1 MPTVSSKQKTK
12 QIKGAKPNL
21 PGINY
26 FWGSLFLLLIVALIY
41 ARSTKFSGAQETTWK
56 EFKTEMLLSRDVDK
70 ILISNKETALIYLK
84 ADSLKKAK
92 FKSAAK
98 NFTGKINQG
107 PHYYLPLGSVEV
119 FERHLD
125 EAQSQFDDDSKIQVS
140 YVNESGGWLDMFI
153 NWFAPILVVLFFWF
167 FIMNRLSNASGMGRS
182 IYDFGKSSPEIYE
195 KGINNPVTFK
205 DVAGYDEAKTEVMEI
220 VEFLK
225 KPENFTK
232 LGAKIPKGV
241 LLVGAPG
248 TGKTLIAKA
257 VAGEAGVPFFSLSG
271 SEFIEMFVGVG
282 ASRVRDLF
290 NKAKQKAP
298 SIIFIDEIET
308 IGRMRGKVLSFQSN
322 DERESTL
329 NQLLA
334 EMDGFGPNTGVI
346 VLAATNRADIMD
358 PALLRPGRFDRHI
371 HLDLPNKQERFEIFQ
386 VHLKPLLLD
395 KAVDAENL
403 AAQTPGFSG
412 ADIANVCNEAALIAA
427 RKKKTAVEVSD
438 FVDSIDRI
446 VAGLEKKSK
455 LISPAEKRIIAY
467 HEAGHAV
474 VSWMLKNSDPLLKV
488 SIIPRGKSLG
498 GSWYMPEERQI
509 ITLAQFKDRL
519 CAGIGG
525 RTAEELVFNEPSSG
539 ALDDLEKVTKLA
551 YTMVTQLGL
560 CEKTGFLSYYDST
573 GIYENSFQKPFS
585 EATAQLIDEEVRK
598 LIKEAHIN
606 AKTILEINRSKL
618 DALAELLIKKEVVY
632 KEEIESVLGK
642 SERIKQS
649 ILSDAE

>member
-1 MPTVSSKQKTK
+1 MP
-12 QIKGAKPNL
+12 GA
-21 PGINY
+21 NY
-26 FWGSLFLLLIVALIY
+26 FWGFLFLLLIIALIY
-41 ARSTKFSGAQETTWK
+41 AKSTKLWGAQETTWK
-56 EFKTEMLLSRDVDK
+56 EFKNEMLLSRDVDK
-70 ILISNKETALIYLK
+70 IVISNKEAAHIYLR
-84 ADSLKKAK
+84 AESLKKAK
-92 FKSAAK
+92 FRLVAK
-98 NFTGKINQG
+98 NFTGKVNQG

-125 EAQSQFDDDSKIQVS
+125 EAQSQFDDDSKIQVR
-140 YVNESGGWLDMFI
+140 YVNESGGWLDMLI
-153 NWFAPILVVLFFWF
+153 NWLVPIILVLFFWF
-167 FIMNRLSNASGMGRS
+167 FMMNRLRNASGMGSS

-308 IGRMRGKVLSFQSN
+308 IGRMRGKALSFQSN

-358 PALLRPGRFDRHI
+358 PALLRPGRFDRHV
-371 HLDLPNKQERFEIFQ
+371 HLGLPNKQERFEIFQ
-386 VHLKPLLLD
+386 VHLKPLLLA
-395 KAVDAENL
+395 KAVDAEKL

-427 RKKKTAVEVSD
+427 RKKKSAVEASD

-446 VAGLEKKSK
+446 VAGLEKKST

-509 ITLAQFKDRL
+509 LTLSQFKDRL

-539 ALDDLEKVTKLA
+539 ALDDLEKATKLA
-551 YTMVTQLGL
+551 YSMVTQLGL
-560 CEKTGFLSYYDST
+560 SEKTGYLSYYDST

-598 LIKEAHIN
+598 LIKDAHIN
-606 AKTILEINRSKL
+606 AKTILENNRKKL

-632 KEEIESVLGK
+632 KEEIETILGK
-642 SERIKQS
+642 TERIKERMF
-649 ILSDAE
+649 SDAE